1 MANSAQPLKQLALRE
16 IALFLGLFFFG
27 LVLLPIGIYIVGG
40 EVFGE
45 YGGNGFGGFF
55 GAISSKIRN
64 AEPVAWFL
72 VLSPYIAW
80 QVVRLTMLAWRMA
93 IV

>member
-1 MANSAQPLKQLALRE
+1 VANSAQPLKQLALRE

-45 YGGNGFGGFF
+45 YDGNGFGGFF
-55 GAISSKIRN
+55 GAVSSKIRN